1 VRPWGRFESRQ
12 PADERFS
19 RDVRWGNLP
28 ERWRGTASVQ
38 GKPARE
44 RRFGDRRAAPRADVR
59 VPTLVLHRRSDRVIP
74 HGRRDGSQPRC
85 RARSS
90 SHSKARRT
98 CRGRAMG
105 TPSLRRS
112 RRSAAFAMRVRIG
125 PSSRSTGR
133 TTTPLSRRCST
144 GPSRLSV
151 VDLRAG
157 RPREGRGRIPCVSR
171 PLPHRP
177 RLRVPGRVRVR
188 HGGEAVTF
196 GDSIPARSGQLHL
209 ALATLPQKVFLPA
222 VQSSNLKSR

>member
-144 GPSRLSV
+144 GAQSPI
-151 VDLRAG
+151 
-157 RPREGRGRIPCVSR
+157 RGRSSR
-171 PLPHRP
+171 RTSA
-177 RLRVPGRVRVR
+177 RT
-188 HGGEAVTF
+188 GEYLASLAPYRTARGF
-196 GDSIPARSGQLHL
+196 ECPAEFVF
-209 ALATLPQKVFLPA
+209 ATAAKP
-222 VQSSNLKSR
+222 